1 MVAFFDTTALTDLDI
16 FLTIMVGGGKS
27 LRVEYQSTGF
37 FDVNSIFIPVTSEI
51 DDLLQDAIGQEEY
64 LDMMKSLSISN
75 PFRDTETIISKY
87 A

>member
-16 FLTIMVGGGKS
+16 FLTIMVGGES
-27 LRVEYQSTGF
+27 VRVEYQSTGF

-75 PFRDTETIISKY
+75 PFRDTETITLTIR
-87 A
+87 